1 MAYSPRGQFC
11 KFQQCRHVAWAGARQ
26 ETRAR
31 NREVLYALSK
41 AFERAAAMRQK
52 KGGGVPGNSSS
63 AARSERPASPAAAA
77 PPPAAHAAGAPPAA
91 ADSAAGKGQ
100 ITRKAT
106 SAAVL
111 ATTQG
116 VPAGTLSR
124 GAGVQGAVQNGA
136 PSTGK
141 ATAASGG
148 GRKRAR
154 AAPAPAGTK
163 GPADAAAAGGAAG
176 EGPASV
182 PESTQIFSTTNA
194 GRTPGPKSAL
204 KMNGTG
210 GKKLGSAKKRRA
222 AEAPAGEAAG
232 VQAAVLSNGAAG
244 KVQLQRRDPAGG
256 TPGTAGAS
264 TASPAKK
271 VRKGHISCLSSVSGV
286 ML

>member
-1 MAYSPRGQFC
+1 MAACQEAQLKRDYIMSIMAYSPQGQFC
-11 KFQQCRHVAWAGARQ
+11 KFQQCRQCCVGR
-26 ETRAR
+26 
-31 NREVLYALSK
+31 
-41 AFERAAAMRQK
+41 RAAGDACSQQGGAVRAEQSLRGGQLPCARRRGEACPAIAALQLDQNVQRRRQQ
-52 KGGGVPGNSSS
+52 
-63 AARSERPASPAAAA
+63 RHRRRQRMQREHLLRP
-77 PPPAAHAAGAPPAA
+77 

-148 GRKRAR
+148 GRKAG
-154 AAPAPAGTK
+154 ACCACPAGTK
-163 GPADAAAAGGAAG
+163 GPADAAATAEAAG

-182 PESTQIFSTTNA
+182 PENTQTFSTTNA

-244 KVQLQRRDPAGG
+244 KVQLQREGRSWWHSRHSWGIHSFA
-256 TPGTAGAS
+256 
-264 TASPAKK
+264 
-271 VRKGHISCLSSVSGV
+271 C
-286 ML
+286 